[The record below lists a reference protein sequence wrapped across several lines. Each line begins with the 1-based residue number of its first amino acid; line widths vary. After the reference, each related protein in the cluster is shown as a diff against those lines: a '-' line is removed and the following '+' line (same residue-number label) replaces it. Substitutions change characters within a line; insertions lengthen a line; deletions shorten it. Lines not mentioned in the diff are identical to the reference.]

1 MIFRRKAAPTPV
13 NAWEE
18 EGRRLA
24 PIFGSISSAV
34 IVGADAEAAARVAIG
49 LARAAVLE
57 RRVAIADLAGESPSL
72 RALAGQDDGVGITD
86 SFRDGTSLNAAAR
99 PAADGTPS
107 LFMLP
112 CGGDVP
118 VPEDVFRSERWGRL
132 AAGFAEAGALLLLV
146 AKADSPGLDA
156 LVPQADGAVA
166 VGDAMLPLEWRVLAQ
181 AGDRT
186 PVVSR
191 ETEPARVRRAVRPA
205 GPLRVVGAVLTV
217 AAVVAGATLLWQRWE
232 TATRGPRP
240 VAAPAASSEGAVA
253 LAVPLAPADTVTVVG
268 PVNPSDSAIAAQ
280 FAVEL
285 VATNTVAGANSW
297 LRERGDRL
305 SAVTVSPVLLG
316 AGRMRWHKVL
326 AGAWRERMS
335 ADSMLAALRNDG
347 VLRAEAGLV
356 VRAPVAL
363 LLEAGVLRGAAPAQ
377 VAGLVARGVP
387 AYALLQDDG
396 SVRLFAGA
404 FETAAAAVLLSADL
418 RAKGLA
424 PRVAYRTGRTF

>member
-1 MIFRRKAAPTPV
+1 
-13 NAWEE
+13 
-18 EGRRLA
+18 
-24 PIFGSISSAV
+24 
-34 IVGADAEAAARVAIG
+34 
-49 LARAAVLE
+49 
-57 RRVAIADLAGESPSL
+57 
-72 RALAGQDDGVGITD
+72 
-86 SFRDGTSLNAAAR
+86 
-99 PAADGTPS
+99 
-107 LFMLP
+107 
-112 CGGDVP
+112 
-118 VPEDVFRSERWGRL
+118 
-132 AAGFAEAGALLLLV
+132 
-146 AKADSPGLDA
+146 
-156 LVPQADGAVA
+156 
-166 VGDAMLPLEWRVLAQ
+166 
-181 AGDRT
+181 
-186 PVVSR
+186 
-191 ETEPARVRRAVRPA
+191 
-205 GPLRVVGAVLTV
+205 VLTV

>member
-1 MIFRRKAAPTPV
+1 MIFRQKPVPAPV
-13 NAWEE
+13 NPWEE

-24 PIFGSISSAV
+24 PLFGSISSAV
-34 IVGADAEAAARVAIG
+34 IVGADPESAARVAIG
-49 LARAAVLE
+49 LARVAVLE
-57 RRVAIADLAGESPSL
+57 RRVALADLSGESPSL
-72 RALAGQDDGVGITD
+72 RALAGDGDGVGIID
-86 SFRDGTSLNAAAR
+86 SFRDGVSLNAAAR
-99 PAADGTPS
+99 PASDGTAS

-112 CGGDVP
+112 CGSDMP

-146 AKADSPGLDA
+146 AKADTPGLDA
-156 LVPQADGAVA
+156 LVPQVDGAIA

-186 PVVSR
+186 PVMSR
-191 ETEPARVRRAVRPA
+191 PAERERVRRAVRPA
-205 GPLRVVGAVLTV
+205 GPLRVLGAVLFV
-217 AAVVAGATLLWQRWE
+217 AAVVAGATLLWQRWQS
-232 TATRGPRP
+232 TTRVPRL
-240 VAAPAASSEGAVA
+240 AAVPAASSEGAAA
-253 LAVPLAPADTVTVVG
+253 LALPLAPADTVTVAG
-268 PVNPSDSAIAAQ
+268 PVNPSDSAIAAH
-280 FAVEL
+280 FAIEL
-285 VATNTVAGANSW
+285 VATNTVAGANLW
-297 LRERGDRL
+297 LRERGARL
-305 SAVTVSPVLLG
+305 PGATVSPVLLG

-326 AGAWRERMS
+326 VGAWRERMS

-356 VRAPVAL
+356 VRAPIAL
-363 LLEAGVLRGAAPAQ
+363 LLEAGVPRGAALAQ

-424 PRVAYRTGRTF
+424 PQVAYRTGRTF